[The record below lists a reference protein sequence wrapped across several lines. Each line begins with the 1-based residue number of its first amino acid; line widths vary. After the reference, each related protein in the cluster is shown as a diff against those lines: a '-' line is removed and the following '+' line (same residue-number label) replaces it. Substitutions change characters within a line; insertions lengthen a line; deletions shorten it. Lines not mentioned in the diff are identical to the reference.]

1 MAFKSSNLYC
11 YYVKNHNAIKVGFGE
26 NSTQRMRDYSKFYNL
41 EVDLSSL
48 KKWKIPV
55 SGLAQT
61 VENSCH
67 LALLDAGFQKHI
79 LSNEDGQEA
88 QELFHLGGA
97 SYEDALL
104 IVAGTIDETIE
115 NIVSKLGITDHKN
128 IEKSRRKKEGIRL
141 RKEQIDTLEK
151 VEFNKKVFECSAYI
165 VSVWSTKFQPV
176 IDIFDRST
184 EIGRNFPYMQSTIK
198 RLFEGKKSDAVRM
211 YQWEKY
217 PFIRTLI
224 IDSFDI
230 IRSAKAENVKIH
242 DKFEKDGV
250 LDSSLWELKLSIDR
264 PCTKL
269 IRYEKQSREEWKKT
283 LALYGYSLPFVDSP
297 LYSKEWAHL
306 EVRLI
311 VQLAVGAYYF
321 CKDDA
326 TELIKLDPSLQE
338 LVARASSIYPAEHW

>member
-128 IEKSRRKKEGIRL
+128 IEKSRRKKEEIRL
-141 RKEQIDTLEK
+141 RKEQID
-151 VEFNKKVFECSAYI
+151 A
-165 VSVWSTKFQPV
+165 
-176 IDIFDRST
+176 
-184 EIGRNFPYMQSTIK
+184 
-198 RLFEGKKSDAVRM
+198 
-211 YQWEKY
+211 
-217 PFIRTLI
+217 
-224 IDSFDI
+224 
-230 IRSAKAENVKIH
+230 
-242 DKFEKDGV
+242 
-250 LDSSLWELKLSIDR
+250 LK
-264 PCTKL
+264 
-269 IRYEKQSREEWKKT
+269 Q
-283 LALYGYSLPFVDSP
+283 V
-297 LYSKEWAHL
+297 
-306 EVRLI
+306 
-311 VQLAVGAYYF
+311 
-321 CKDDA
+321 
-326 TELIKLDPSLQE
+326 
-338 LVARASSIYPAEHW
+338 